1 MSRAGAL
8 RGTCLGV
15 AVAGAAATLVACGS
29 EAPAELVDV
38 RWQLT
43 RIEDAPA
50 EESGTAV
57 ESGLPQTDQTRSWIA
72 LGGGE
77 SFTGGIGCMALSGT
91 IEWLEGEKIRFEDLE
106 ARDSSEQD
114 GTSCMPNDE
123 VLADRLVEVLD
134 DAELRW
140 STPSDEEMRL
150 TRSDDKVSDWQARR
164 FVEFIAT
171 Y

>member
-57 ESGLPQTDQTRSWIA
+57 ESGLSQTDQTRSWIA

-91 IEWLEGEKIRFEDLE
+91 SAFIIAAFVSSCVFRNSSRA
-106 ARDSSEQD
+106 ARYASVF
-114 GTSCMPNDE
+114 CLP
-123 VLADRLVEVLD
+123 
-134 DAELRW
+134 
-140 STPSDEEMRL
+140 
-150 TRSDDKVSDWQARR
+150 
-164 FVEFIAT
+164 F
-171 Y
+171 